1 MHDVLALSMN
11 DQNTPFEIKK
21 ESNVSINIGSC
32 YQHVGCVLLV
42 FHIMT
47 LTLRSHLSC
56 IFFPFIKAR
65 RHLNTPSVQAIDRW
79 LVASN
84 GTQIN

>member
-1 MHDVLALSMN
+1 MCCDEHKYWFLLSTRGVCTTCLPHNDLDLAVTFIL
-11 DQNTPFEIKK
+11 
-21 ESNVSINIGSC
+21 
-32 YQHVGCVLLV
+32 Y
-42 FHIMT
+42 
-47 LTLRSHLSC
+47 
-56 IFFPFIKAR
+56 FFPFIKAR